1 MLFLKNKGKSP
12 ISPWLVSSPKFESLQ
27 FICEGKEKEMEWIQK
42 GIYFT
47 LFESLIKRNEIST
60 RECLFLFIPS

>member
-1 MLFLKNKGKSP
+1 LQNKDKSP

-47 LFESLIKRNEIST
+47 LFENLIEMNEISM
-60 RECLFLFIPS
+60 RECFFHFIPS